1 MTTMTLNLLSPVP
14 LPILHRAPS
23 LAPLLPPTL
32 GPIDRV
38 LRTPDFIGRARPL
51 NLTAMLAPLLKNC
64 PQQRPESL
72 VVALA
77 EELVTRMRADFP
89 IRWLDKLA
97 GALQV
102 DRSRVRVPP
111 GVFDELP
118 RAAWSDPALL
128 GEWLNATR
136 QYADLRLRSVQ
147 TGTLNRAGRSSEG
160 CVYTPPAVARAIIED
175 LHVGARR
182 VVDPAC
188 GAGVFLLEA
197 FRRAFARRIE
207 NGITPELAAEDAL
220 THEIAGVD
228 IDEKALAVA
237 EFSLR
242 ALAFMSGGLTR
253 DVHIDLRHADALA
266 AIPELDGQ
274 CDCIAGNPPFVEG
287 RGLSGTQLLSLRDR
301 FKSASTGKVN
311 LFVVFIERAL
321 AMLKDGG
328 VMAFVIP
335 ATFQRN
341 ARYKALREMLLNH
354 TIESIKPLDPGLFGE
369 RVVETCVL
377 RVRKTPPGMN
387 SIVATG
393 DGETLQ
399 SELSHGAVKRF
410 CNTLSRPRRKQIDRM
425 DKLGVPLSELFNVR
439 DGISTGFQPFPKRLL
454 GTVADGMFTSQEGMS
469 QPFDPSVHKRII
481 DGSEFNMF
489 TPIHWAGRYIEY
501 DKAHEHLP
509 PHPGRPF
516 NCQLRDPALYD
527 RAEKL
532 ITRQTAKG
540 LIATVDRERFFV
552 RNSVHVTFAK
562 SAQDLDVQ
570 GRDFDFART
579 PAKLPRVSLNALCAC
594 LNTRLYS
601 DYLIAVTG
609 ENGVVFPQ
617 VHIADLRTLP
627 ILPALLVPGGE
638 LDELG
643 AAILD
648 MHSQSITPSKDV
660 RALMEEVQL
669 LLEAAFEIR

>member
-1 MTTMTLNLLSPVP
+1 MTLTHPEAVP
-14 LPILHRAPS
+14 LPVLHRAQH
-23 LAPLLPPTL
+23 LAPVE
-32 GPIDRV
+32 RV
-38 LRTPDFIGRARPL
+38 IRTTEFVGRARPL
-51 NLTAMLAPLLKNC
+51 NLSALLAPLIEIC
-64 PQQRPESL
+64 PALRPEAL

-77 EELVTRMRADFP
+77 EEMVLRSSAAIP
-89 IRWLDKLA
+89 SRWLDKLA

-102 DRSRVRVPP
+102 DRARVRVPQ

-118 RAAWSDPALL
+118 RPAWSDPALL

-136 QYADLRLRSVQ
+136 QRADLKLRASQ
-147 TGTLNRAGRSSEG
+147 ADELGRAGRSSEG
-160 CVYTPPAVARAIIED
+160 CVYTPPAVARAIIEE

-207 NGITPELAAEDAL
+207 NGIAPELAAEDAL
-220 THEIAGVD
+220 THEIAGID

-242 ALAFMSGGLTR
+242 ILAFLSGGLER

-266 AIPELDGQ
+266 PLPELDGR
-274 CDCIAGNPPFVEG
+274 CDCIAGNPPYVEG
-287 RGLSGTQLLSLRDR
+287 RGLSVKQLASLRGR
-301 FKSASTGKVN
+301 FKSAGTGKIN
-311 LFVVFIERAL
+311 LFAVFIERAL
-321 AMLKDGG
+321 TLLKDGG
-328 VMAFVIP
+328 VMAFVVP

-341 ARYKALREMLLNH
+341 SRYKALRELLLNH
-354 TIESIKPLDPGLFGE
+354 TIESIKPLDAGLFGE

-377 RVRKTPPGMN
+377 RVRKSPPAMN

-399 SELSHGAVKRF
+399 SQLSHGPVLRF
-410 CNTLSRPRRKQIDRM
+410 CNTLPRKLRRQIGLM
-425 DKLGVPLSELFNVR
+425 EKHGVPLAYMFEVR

-454 GTVADGMFTSQEGMS
+454 GTVADGQFISQEGAS
-469 QPFDPSVHKRII
+469 KPFDARVHKRII
-481 DGSEFNMF
+481 DGSEFNTF
-489 TPIHWAGRYIEY
+489 TPIQWAGRFIEY
-501 DKAHEHLP
+501 NKEHEHFP

-516 NCQLRDPALYD
+516 NCQLRDAALYD
-527 RAEKL
+527 RPEKL

-540 LIATVDRERFFV
+540 LIATVDRERYFV

-562 SAQDLDVQ
+562 NPFGDDMDVE
-570 GRDFDFART
+570 GRDFDFHPESKRQ
-579 PAKLPRVSLNALCAC
+579 PSISLDALCAC
-594 LNTRLYS
+594 LNTKLYS

-609 ENGVVFPQ
+609 ENGAVFPQ

-627 ILPALLVPGGE
+627 ILPGLLKPGGE
-638 LDELG
+638 LAELG
-643 AAILD
+643 AALLD
-648 MHSQSITPSKDV
+648 MHSQSIAPSKDI
-660 RALMEEVQL
+660 RALMEEVQA
-669 LLEAAFEIR
+669 LLEAAFEM

>member
-1 MTTMTLNLLSPVP
+1 MTMISLQSPQSVP
-14 LPILHRAPS
+14 LPILHRAS
-23 LAPLLPPTL
+23 IVAPPV
-32 GPIDRV
+32 DRV
-38 LRTPDFIGRARPL
+38 IRTTEFIGRARPL
-51 NLTAMLAPLLKNC
+51 NLTALLTPLLKTC
-64 PQQRPESL
+64 PAQRPEGL

-77 EELVTRMRADFP
+77 EELVVRSSAKFP
-89 IRWLDKLA
+89 IRWVDKLA

-102 DRSRVRVPP
+102 DRSRVRVPA

-136 QYADLRLRSVQ
+136 QYADLRLRAVKVDEL
-147 TGTLNRAGRSSEG
+147 GRAGRTSEG
-160 CVYTPPAVARAIIED
+160 CIYTPPAVARAIIED

-207 NGITPELAAEDAL
+207 NGIAPELAAEDAL

-242 ALAFMSGGLTR
+242 ALAFMSGGLDR

-266 AIPELDGQ
+266 PIPELDGQ
-274 CDCIAGNPPFVEG
+274 CDCIAGNPPYVEG
-287 RGLSGTQLLSLRDR
+287 RGLSDSQLNSLRGR
-301 FKSASTGKVN
+301 FKSAGTGKIN
-311 LFVVFIERAL
+311 LFAVFVERAL
-321 AMLKDGG
+321 SMLKDGG

-341 ARYKALREMLLNH
+341 SRYKALRELLLHH
-354 TIESIKPLDPGLFGE
+354 TIESIQPLDCGLFGE

-377 RVRKTPPGMN
+377 RVRKTPPRMN

-399 SELSHGAVKRF
+399 SELSHGAVMRF
-410 CNTLSRPRRKQIDRM
+410 CNTLPRKLRTQIGRM
-425 DKLGVPLSELFNVR
+425 EKHGVPLGDLFDVR

-454 GTVADGMFTSQEGMS
+454 GTVSEGIFTSQEGS
-469 QPFDPSVHKRII
+469 SKPFNPGVHKRII
-481 DGSEFNMF
+481 DGSEFNKF
-489 TPIHWAGRYIEY
+489 TPIQWAGRYIEY
-501 DKAHEHLP
+501 DKTHEHVP

-516 NCQLRDPALYD
+516 NCQLRDASLYD

-540 LIATVDRERFFV
+540 IIATVDRERYFV

-562 SAQDLDVQ
+562 AAMDLDVE
-570 GRDFDFART
+570 GRDFDFACK
-579 PAKLPRVSLNALCAC
+579 PVQQPSISLDALCVC
-594 LNTRLYS
+594 LNTTLYS

-617 VHIADLRTLP
+617 VHISDLRTLP
-627 ILPALLVPGGE
+627 ILPGLLKPGGE
-638 LDELG
+638 LDGLG
-643 AAILD
+643 SAILD

-660 RALMEEVQL
+660 RALMDEVQL
-669 LLEAAFEIR
+669 LLEAAFEI